1 MKLKQRILCSVAGM
15 LFVGFGYVQ
24 NGIADSSLTYGLSY
38 INTFTSCDALCQEG
52 QLRWADDQINQLDT
66 QLRKA
71 GMTKQFKYANT
82 MVQSTDIVE
91 DYYGGYDRIYGD
103 NVHLYAITTH
113 GGTNNGVYSAVYCS
127 SGNPNSYS
135 SCLAKSNK
143 MILGESNNNFNNT
156 YSSHVGKLR
165 WLILS
170 TCHSMD
176 ESPMSLWSN
185 TFNFGLDYL
194 LGYKGTMRLGETTDE
209 CLADFARNAFGGESK
224 FKKVWFSANDDWWID
239 NTAGVF
245 ACGDPISSSEFY
257 SNYWR
262 DNYCRTWNPRKIYT
276 SGTFYCSW
284 SYHKG

>member
-1 MKLKQRILCSVAGM
+1 M
-15 LFVGFGYVQ
+15 LFAGFGFVHE
-24 NGIADSSLTYGLSY
+24 GVADSSLTYGLSY
-38 INTFTSCDALCQEG
+38 INNFSSCDADCRKS
-52 QLRWADDQINQLDT
+52 QLKYADDQINQLDT

-82 MVQSTDIVE
+82 FVQSTDIVE
-91 DYYGGYDRIYGD
+91 DFHDGYDYYFAD
-103 NVHLYAITTH
+103 NVNLYAITTH
-113 GGTNNGVYSAVYCS
+113 GGADDGAYRAVYCS
-127 SGNPNSYS
+127 SASPDYRYCRAYSYQ
-135 SCLAKSNK
+135 
-143 MILGESNNNFNNT
+143 IVLGESINNFNNI

-185 TFNFGLDYL
+185 TFNYGLDYL

-245 ACGDPISSSEFY
+245 TCGDPLNPSSSY
-257 SNYWR
+257 SDNRR
-262 DNYCRTWNPRKIYT
+262 DNYRRTWTPRKIYT